1 MRALPAPRGHRSGID
16 VRSFVAL
23 SGRSA
28 DRAARSGSS
37 RKADMPNQ
45 RVECPLMTQS
55 RRRHLVASHH
65 IVGAS
70 TARMTIG
77 IQMNH
82 WHPLGIRHVGTEG
95 QRDLALVGQLS
106 SALVFGDHEEVETTK
121 ENPSLRPHRR

>member
-1 MRALPAPRGHRSGID
+1 MRAFTCASWASEWYRCPFVRGTERTFSRSRREI
-16 VRSFVAL
+16 
-23 SGRSA
+23 
-28 DRAARSGSS
+28 GSS

-70 TARMTIG
+70 TAKLTIG

-82 WHPLGIRHVGTEG
+82 WRRTSDTSGGKGR
-95 QRDLALVGQLS
+95 RDLALVGQLS